1 MTSVLQQA
9 PIESVNPMMFGVF
22 VAGMMASLG
31 VCAAVRLPIV
41 LAYVAGAA
49 DCKKHG
55 IVLSA
60 LFAFGL
66 IAGTILLGITACPT
80 DGGVHKVLY
89 ANRYLFWL
97 VGMGLFITGVLV
109 SGLINPQLLPARW
122 QRQAQRLT
130 KAGIPGA
137 FLLGCAFGLLQ
148 MPACPRCGSA
158 LAAIAQVAG
167 RRPGLYGLV
176 LFAGFAAGQGLV
188 LFAVGTLTGLIRP
201 ELLLRLRTRMCSLE
215 QRVQLLAGNVLM
227 VLGIYF
233 VIVS

>member
-1 MTSVLQQA
+1 LADVTLFA
-9 PIESVNPMMFGVF
+9 AF
-22 VAGMMASLG
+22 VAGTMASLG
-31 VCAAVRLPIV
+31 LCAAVRLPIV

-49 DCKKHG
+49 DSKKRA
-55 IVLSA
+55 ILLSA

-66 IAGTILLGITACPT
+66 IAGTILLGITVSST
-80 DGGVHKVLY
+80 DGSTYRVLY
-89 ANRYLFWL
+89 ANKYLFWL
-97 VGMGLFITGVLV
+97 VGAGLFVTGVLL
-109 SGLINPQLLPARW
+109 SGLINPQLLPAPW
-122 QRQAQRLT
+122 QQRARKLS
-130 KAGIPGA
+130 KVGVPGA